1 MPCYDERSS
10 ADYRL
15 SEVLKVRHAE
25 RDELKEAKELAAE
38 MKNRLDELTDISCKL
53 MARLE
58 KYTSRHD
65 GEELFKHITTTKS
78 RKWWKEH
85 KEADARRKQRR

>member
-15 SEVLKVRHAE
+15 SEVLKE
-25 RDELKEAKELAAE
+25 RRTEQEILRDMTRLANDT
-38 MKNRLDELTDISCKL
+38 KDSLDELTDNVCAMFKK
-53 MARLE
+53 LE
-58 KYTSRHD
+58 KDFT
-65 GEELFKHITTTKS
+65 EESFNEVTTPKM

-85 KEADARRKQRR
+85 KEADARRKQRG